1 MGILGLHAVHLRA
14 HQDDAVLRLRHL
26 YVQHVQ
32 LPVDVIDKAGTLA
45 NLFLQQVE
53 LLLTAT
59 AVLLGFG
66 QVFVELFQL
75 LLHLCLVLLQLGLAL
90 RLRRKREYK
99 EYKEY
104 KECRTEAFVLHYLA
118 LLRTPQHSFSSN

>member
-1 MGILGLHAVHLRA
+1 MPKLNPISRLSERNQMLVLSVAVGLV
-14 HQDDAVLRLRHL
+14 V
-26 YVQHVQ
+26 
-32 LPVDVIDKAGTLA
+32 GLA
-45 NLFLQQVE
+45 
-53 LLLTAT
+53 
-59 AVLLGFG
+59 AVLLKT
-66 QVFVELFQL
+66 LISII
-75 LLHLCLVLLQLGLAL
+75 QLGLAL